1 MQQAKKSIIVTL
13 TVNILA
19 VVFLVM
25 TVPATAA
32 ELNYQEIFSD
42 DFSVD
47 STTYYDW
54 TEFGYTNPY
63 YPKAHYL
70 YDHENQYVDI
80 TTADNIGL
88 AVKYDLSGTIQSGRI
103 EFDFLPYKTFP
114 YDGTVGLSAH
124 AANGDYY
131 EFYYTHD
138 AYKGSNYKT
147 KIIKVANG
155 TPVINEIFIPNPNGY
170 ALNEWHTV
178 SLDFSP
184 SGMSGSIDGV
194 EIRSQTDLAQNV
206 IDISRFEI
214 KFGQQN
220 QYLDNIRVYE
230 SFSAIEALVTI
241 NPETLNLS
249 SKGKYVT
256 CYIELPEGQANIIDI
271 STVKL
276 NDTILAETKP
286 ATSFDADQG
295 EVTVMMVKFDR
306 KSVVD
311 LILDS
316 GLTDVAQLTVR
327 GTLNDG
333 IAFVGSDTIRIIE

>member
-1 MQQAKKSIIVTL
+1 MQQAKKCIIVTL

-19 VVFLVM
+19 VVFLVI
-25 TVPATAA
+25 TIPAAA
-32 ELNYQEIFSD
+32 SELNYQEIFSD

-47 STTYYDW
+47 STTSYEW
-54 TEFGYTNPY
+54 EEFGYTNPNWPRAFY
-63 YPKAHYL
+63 YYK
-70 YDHENQYVDI
+70 HENQYVDI

-88 AVKYDLSGTIQSGRI
+88 TVKHDLSGIIQSGRI
-103 EFDFLPYKTFP
+103 EFDFLPYRTFP
-114 YDGTVGLSAH
+114 SDGTVTLSAY
-124 AANGDYY
+124 AANGDFY

-138 AYKGSNYKT
+138 AYKGSLYRT
-147 KIIKVANG
+147 KMIKVANG

-170 ALNEWHTV
+170 TLNEWHTV
-178 SLDFSP
+178 SLDFTP
-184 SGMSGSIDGV
+184 AGMSGAIDGV
-194 EIRSQTDLAQNV
+194 EIRNETDLAQNV

-230 SFSAIEALVTI
+230 SFSAVEALVTI

-276 NDTILAETKP
+276 NDTIVAEAKP
-286 ATSFDADQG
+286 ATNYDTDQDETTG
-295 EVTVMMVKFDR
+295 MMVKFDR
-306 KSVVD
+306 KLVID
-311 LILDS
+311 LILES
-316 GLTDVAQLTVR
+316 GLTDLAQLTVT

-333 IAFVGSDTIRIIE
+333 IAFMGSDTIRIIE